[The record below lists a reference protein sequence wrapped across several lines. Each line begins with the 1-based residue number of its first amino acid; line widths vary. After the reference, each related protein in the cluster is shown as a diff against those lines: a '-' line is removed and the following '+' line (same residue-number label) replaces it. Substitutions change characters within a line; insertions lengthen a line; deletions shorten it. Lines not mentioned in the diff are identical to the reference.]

1 VEQLVRCIVALY
13 GEGLARIPALLTDEG
28 AEGSLLWRRLAA
40 DPGIAALLSLHG
52 LHPEPLADRVE
63 RGLEKVRPY
72 LGSHGG
78 DVHLVGVDETTGV
91 VRLRLDGSCDG
102 CPASSATLQMAVAGA
117 IRAEA
122 PEVTDISVDDAA
134 SDGLLQIGAPAAEA
148 SDWVPLPSP
157 FEGDEAGLR
166 SLDLEGDRILLCRI
180 DADTFAYR
188 DVCSSCDDPL
198 AGGKLE
204 GDRLTCA
211 SCGARFDLRHA
222 GRREE
227 GGTPL
232 HPLPLLPRDGGLA
245 VVVGRG

>member
-1 VEQLVRCIVALY
+1 
-13 GEGLARIPALLTDEG
+13 
-28 AEGSLLWRRLAA
+28 
-40 DPGIAALLSLHG
+40 LLSLHG
-52 LHPEPLADRVE
+52 LHPEPLAERVE

-78 DVHLVGVDETTGV
+78 DVHLVGVDEMTGV
-91 VRLRLDGSCDG
+91 VRLRLEGSCDG

-122 PEVTDISVDDAA
+122 PEVTDITVDDAA
-134 SDGLLQIGAPAAEA
+134 IDGGGLLQIGATAEA

-157 FEGDEAGLR
+157 FEADEAGLR
-166 SLDLEGDRILLCRI
+166 SIDLEGDRILLCRI
-180 DADTFAYR
+180 EADTFAYR
-188 DVCSSCDDPL
+188 DVCSGCGDPL

-222 GRREE
+222 GREVE
-227 GGTPL
+227 GGAPL
-232 HPLPLLPRDGGLA
+232 NPLPLLARDGGLA
-245 VVVGRG
+245 VVVGWG